1 MPLPPGTVGALPDS
15 RHMSNESPICNEVQ
29 ETRRNIWRCDAPLD
43 HAEGQHYFVPQI
55 ETAV

>member
-1 MPLPPGTVGALPDS
+1 
-15 RHMSNESPICNEVQ
+15 MSNESPICNEVQ